1 MFHVEGYHV
10 VAHGYYMVTAG
21 VRLHIEMLTG
31 RAILQSLAGFSNM
44 AIVQS
49 VTYTLTLP
57 HCMKSQIASG
67 IF

>member
-10 VAHGYYMVTAG
+10 VAHGCYMVTAG

-31 RAILQSLAGFSNM
+31 RAILQSLTDFLNM

-49 VTYTLTLP
+49 VTYTLP
-57 HCMKSQIASG
+57 HCHIA
-67 IF
+67 